1 MGIRRKQNRHRKSI
15 YLCTCILCSAFLV
28 VLAAHWLPDQARG
41 LKIRLGVEKENPE
54 GKGFDKLQEEAKPDI
69 KDNPDIRVLLM
80 TDGYRDIVHSEV
92 SLSAESGYTLTY
104 GNETEEH
111 GSEAVTIRP
120 DDVRFQQ
127 GNIQIQAKEGS
138 VTLESLTRGCGTPE
152 YDGII
157 ELRTTAEGIVI
168 INQLPVESYLCR
180 VVPSE
185 MPSDYELEAL
195 KAQAVCARSF
205 AFRQMESYA
214 YPEYEAHVND
224 STDFQVYGNSKPQE
238 ASTKA
243 VAETGGET
251 VQYGG
256 NIVTTYY
263 YSTSCGNTTSV
274 EAWGTQPSDS
284 NAYLKSV
291 EVAGKDGDYEKELPW
306 YKWKA
311 EAPVQTVE
319 ESISRFT
326 GKDIGTLHTVE
337 VTGRGPG
344 DVAIQIT
351 ATGDKG
357 SVTVET
363 ENKIRTALAGDYEIE
378 RQDGS
383 KSKCSRL
390 LPSAFIT
397 IEKSGNT
404 FVISGGGFGHGI
416 GMSQNGANQMAKQGK
431 NYREILK
438 LFYQGVT
445 IE

>member
-41 LKIRLGVEKENPE
+41 LKIRLGVEKENSE

-111 GSEAVTIRP
+111 GSEAVTVRP

-383 KSKCSRL
+383 KSKCSKL

>member
-1 MGIRRKQNRHRKSI
+1 MGIRRRQNSHRKSI
-15 YLCTCILCSAFLV
+15 YLCACILCSAFLV
-28 VLAAHWLPDQARG
+28 VTAVHWLPDQARE
-41 LKIRLGVEKENPE
+41 LKIRLGVEKEHS
-54 GKGFDKLQEEAKPDI
+54 DKEPDEKTQEEVKPDI
-69 KDNPDIRVLLM
+69 RDNPDIRVLLM

-92 SLSAESGYTLTY
+92 SVSAKNGFTLTY
-104 GNETEEH
+104 GNETEEY
-111 GSEAVTIRP
+111 GDEAVTIRP
-120 DDVRFQQ
+120 DDVRFGQ

-138 VTLESLTRGCGTPE
+138 ITLESLNRGCGTPE
-152 YDGII
+152 YDGTI

-168 INQLPVESYLCR
+168 INELPVESYLCR

-185 MPSDYELEAL
+185 MPAGYELEAL

-205 AFRQMESYA
+205 AFRQMESYS

-224 STDFQVYGNSKPQE
+224 STAYQVYGNSKPQE
-238 ASTKA
+238 SSTRA
-243 VAETGGET
+243 VSETGGQT
-251 VQYGG
+251 VRYNG
-256 NIVTTYY
+256 NIVSTYY

-274 EAWGTQPSDS
+274 EAWGTQPTDS

-306 YKWKA
+306 YRWKA
-311 EAPVQTVE
+311 EVPVQILA
-319 ESISRFT
+319 ESIGRYT
-326 GKDIGTLHTVE
+326 EKDIGNLHTVE
-337 VTGRGPG
+337 VTARGPG
-344 DVAIQIT
+344 DVAVQIT
-351 ATGDKG
+351 AAGDKG
-357 SVTVET
+357 RVTVET

-404 FVISGGGFGHGI
+404 FIINGGGFGHGI
-416 GMSQNGANQMAKQGK
+416 GMSQSGANQMAKQGK
-431 NYREILK
+431 DYQEILK

>member
-41 LKIRLGVEKENPE
+41 LKIRLGVEKENSE

-445 IE
+445 IQ

>member
-1 MGIRRKQNRHRKSI
+1 M

-41 LKIRLGVEKENPE
+41 LKIRLGVEKENSE

-111 GSEAVTIRP
+111 GSEAVTVRP

-284 NAYLKSV
+284 NAYLRSV

-383 KSKCSRL
+383 KSKCSKL

>member
-41 LKIRLGVEKENPE
+41 LKIRLGAEKENSE

-104 GNETEEH
+104 GNETEGH

-127 GNIQIQAKEGS
+127 GNVQVQAKEGS

-291 EVAGKDGDYEKELPW
+291 EVAGEDGDYEKELPW

-344 DVAIQIT
+344 DVAVQIT

>member
-1 MGIRRKQNRHRKSI
+1 MSEKPQEERKS
-15 YLCTCILCSAFLV
+15 
-28 VLAAHWLPDQARG
+28 D
-41 LKIRLGVEKENPE
+41 IR
-54 GKGFDKLQEEAKPDI
+54 
-69 KDNPDIRVLLM
+69 DNPDIRVLLM

-92 SLSAESGYTLTY
+92 CLSAESGYTLTY

-127 GNIQIQAKEGS
+127 GNVQVQAKEGS

-291 EVAGKDGDYEKELPW
+291 EVAGEDGDYEKELPW

-344 DVAIQIT
+344 DVAVQIT

-357 SVTVET
+357 SVTVKT

>member
-41 LKIRLGVEKENPE
+41 LKIRLGVEKENSK

-111 GSEAVTIRP
+111 GAEAVTVRP

-238 ASTKA
+238 SSTKA

-284 NAYLKSV
+284 NAYLRSV

>member
-41 LKIRLGVEKENPE
+41 LKIRLGVEKENSE

-383 KSKCSRL
+383 KSKCSKL

-431 NYREILK
+431 NYREILE

>member
-41 LKIRLGVEKENPE
+41 LKIRLGVEKENSE

>member
-41 LKIRLGVEKENPE
+41 LKIRLGVEKENSE

-363 ENKIRTALAGDYEIE
+363 ENKIRTALAGDYKIE

-383 KSKCSRL
+383 KSKCSKL

-431 NYREILK
+431 NYREILE

>member
-1 MGIRRKQNRHRKSI
+1 MGIRRKQDRHLKSI

-41 LKIRLGVEKENPE
+41 LKIRLGAERENSE
-54 GKGFDKLQEEAKPDI
+54 GKMSEKPQEERKPDI
-69 KDNPDIRVLLM
+69 RDNPDIRVLLM
-80 TDGYRDIVHSEV
+80 TDGYRDVVHSEV
-92 SLSAESGYTLTY
+92 CLSAESGYTLAY
-104 GNETEEH
+104 GSETEEH

-127 GNIQIQAKEGS
+127 GNIQVQAKEGS

-152 YDGII
+152 YDGIL

-291 EVAGKDGDYEKELPW
+291 EVAGEDGDYEKELPW

-326 GKDIGTLHTVE
+326 GKDIGALHTVE

-344 DVAIQIT
+344 DVAVQIT

>member
-41 LKIRLGVEKENPE
+41 LKIRLGVEKENSE

-111 GSEAVTIRP
+111 GSEAVTVRP

-431 NYREILK
+431 NYREILE

>member
-15 YLCTCILCSAFLV
+15 YLCTCILCSAFLL

-41 LKIRLGVEKENPE
+41 LKIRLGVEKENSE

>member
-1 MGIRRKQNRHRKSI
+1 MGIRRKQSRHRKSI

-28 VLAAHWLPDQARG
+28 VLAAHWLPDQARE
-41 LKIRLGVEKENPE
+41 LKIRLGAEKENSE
-54 GKGFDKLQEEAKPDI
+54 GKTSGEFREEPKPDI
-69 KDNPDIRVLLM
+69 RDNPDIRVLLM

-92 SLSAESGYTLTY
+92 SLSAKNGLTLRY
-104 GNETEEH
+104 GNETEEY
-111 GSEAVTIRP
+111 GADTVTIRP
-120 DDVRFQQ
+120 DDARFQQ

-138 VTLESLTRGCGTPE
+138 ITLESLNRGCGTPE
-152 YDGII
+152 YDGMI

-168 INQLPVESYLCR
+168 INELPVESYLCR

-185 MPSDYELEAL
+185 MPADYELEAL

-205 AFRQMESYA
+205 AFRQMESYG

-224 STDFQVYGNSKPQE
+224 STDYQVYGNSKPRE
-238 ASTKA
+238 SSTKA

-256 NIVTTYY
+256 SIVTTYY

-274 EAWGTQPSDS
+274 EAWGTQPSES
-284 NAYLKSV
+284 NAYLQSV
-291 EVAGKDGDYEKELPW
+291 DVAGKDGDYEKELPW

-311 EAPVQTVE
+311 EVPVE
-319 ESISRFT
+319 SMAESIGSFT
-326 GKDIGTLHTVE
+326 GKDIGALHTVE
-337 VTGRGPG
+337 ITKRGPG
-344 DVAIQIT
+344 DVAVQIT

-363 ENKIRTALAGDYEIE
+363 ENKIRTALAGNYEIE

-383 KSKCSRL
+383 RSKCSRL

-404 FVISGGGFGHGI
+404 FIINGGGFGHGI
-416 GMSQNGANQMAKQGK
+416 GMSQNGANEMAKQGK
-431 NYREILK
+431 NYKEILK

>member
-1 MGIRRKQNRHRKSI
+1 MGIRRKQNRHRKSM

-41 LKIRLGVEKENPE
+41 LKIRLGVEKENSE

-111 GSEAVTIRP
+111 GSEAVTVRP

-284 NAYLKSV
+284 NAYLRSV

-383 KSKCSRL
+383 KSKCSKL

>member
-28 VLAAHWLPDQARG
+28 VLAAHWLPDQASG
-41 LKIRLGVEKENPE
+41 LKIRLGVEKENSE

-383 KSKCSRL
+383 KSKCSKL

>member
-41 LKIRLGVEKENPE
+41 LKIRLGVEKENSE

-92 SLSAESGYTLTY
+92 CLSAESGYTLTY

-127 GNIQIQAKEGS
+127 GNVQVQAKEGS

-319 ESISRFT
+319 ESVSRFT

-344 DVAIQIT
+344 DVAVQIT
-351 ATGDKG
+351 VTGDKG

>member
-41 LKIRLGVEKENPE
+41 LKIRLGVEKENSE

-383 KSKCSRL
+383 KSKCSKL

>member
-41 LKIRLGVEKENPE
+41 LKIRLGVEKENSE

-319 ESISRFT
+319 ESISCFT

-383 KSKCSRL
+383 KSKCSKL

>member
-41 LKIRLGVEKENPE
+41 LKIRLGVEKENSE

-111 GSEAVTIRP
+111 GSEAVTVRP

-284 NAYLKSV
+284 NAYLRSV

-383 KSKCSRL
+383 KSKCSKL